1 MDPVPVVVTVAA
13 GAPAVVVRAGLA
25 PLAAVGA
32 TAVGATAVGATAV
45 GATAV
50 GATAVGAG
58 LAALA
63 AVVVVVVFRG
73 GPGVVGRGRRRPV
86 GGVAVVAPGVGVEL
100 AGRLQKRRGAE
111 FVSERPRDK
120 DNGNKDR
127 NDSTRSPVPRRSRH
141 TCRW

>member
-25 PLAAVGA
+25 PLA
-32 TAVGATAVGATAV
+32 
-45 GATAV
+45 AV

-141 TCRW
+141 SCRW

>member
-1 MDPVPVVVTVAA
+1 MPVVVTVAA

-25 PLAAVGA
+25 PLA
-32 TAVGATAVGATAV
+32 AVGATAV

-141 TCRW
+141 SCRW